1 MARYFLDTHIA
12 YWLVSDSPKLDPN
25 LRDNIL
31 YSSGKYIT
39 SEFVLL
45 ELIHLNQLGKIKIP
59 GGIKTLL
66 ESFGSMNIEIDLI
79 PKKAFEELEKIPILT
94 INKDRHTDMID
105 RMIIAHCIAS
115 KYTVISHDAKFPHY
129 RKFGLELLEA

>member
-1 MARYFLDTHIA
+1 MTHIA
-12 YWLVSDSPKLDPN
+12 YWLVSDSRKLAPN

-31 YSSGKYIT
+31 YSTGGKYIT

-59 GGIKTLL
+59 GGIKTLF